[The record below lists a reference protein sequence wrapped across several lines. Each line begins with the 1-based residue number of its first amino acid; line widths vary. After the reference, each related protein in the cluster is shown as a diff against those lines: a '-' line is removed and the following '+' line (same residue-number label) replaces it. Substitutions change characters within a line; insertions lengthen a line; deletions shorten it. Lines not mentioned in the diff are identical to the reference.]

1 MRTTIRTCFILS
13 LLWLIGGCGGGS
25 PAKDAADPADSAT
38 SDTASSAF
46 SFFITSAGNPKGGD
60 FKRTPADTDG
70 LAGADEFCRAKAAV
84 AVPASANRQWR
95 AYLST
100 DTVNAKDRIGTGP
113 WFNRN
118 GVMIAASIAALH
130 DPAMNLISK
139 TTGLDETG
147 ATVPGFGETPNEHD
161 ILTGSTAAGVSSG
174 NHCANWTSS
183 VETGNGAQVGH
194 FDRMG
199 GGTDPMSWSAA
210 HVSRGCSAA
219 ALVMTGGRGSLYC
232 FAAD

>member
-1 MRTTIRTCFILS
+1 MRTS
-13 LLWLIGGCGGGS
+13 LIFLLLPLAAGCGSGS
-25 PAKDAADPADSAT
+25 PAKDAADPADS
-38 SDTASSAF
+38 DTPASTF
-46 SFFITSAGNPKGGD
+46 SFFITSAGSPSGGD
-60 FKRTPADTDG
+60 FRRTLADTDG
-70 LAGADEFCRAKAAV
+70 LVGADEFCQAKAVA
-84 AVPASANRQWR
+84 AVPTSANRQWR

-118 GVMIAASIAALH
+118 GVMIAASVAALH

-147 ATVPGFGETPNEHD
+147 ATVPGFGEMPNQHD

-210 HVSRGCSAA
+210 HVSRGCSTAA
-219 ALVMTGGRGSLYC
+219 FMMTGGRGSLYC